1 MKRSKDTTV
10 IERDKIKTL
19 RQPISTN
26 LDHRMPMSFAK
37 LYGLVK
43 GFLAIYCIS
52 TCSIVLVI
60 FYVVFVAPFI
70 ILSKS
75 FERRL
80 QEVVQRGWV
89 YLLLGVTESVA
100 NSQLLVTLPEE
111 CGPEMEAL
119 VYHKLKGGFEF
130 GFDEEQRLTKLPVPQ
145 SERDDMK
152 RDIVIANHQIYMDW
166 IYIWAIMGRLRR
178 EGNVKIIL
186 KRSLLSIPIFG
197 LVQFRKWFII
207 TCL

>member
-1 MKRSKDTTV
+1 
-10 IERDKIKTL
+10 
-19 RQPISTN
+19 
-26 LDHRMPMSFAK
+26 MPTSLAK

-43 GFLAIYCIS
+43 GSLAIYCIS

-60 FYVVFVAPFI
+60 FYVVFVAPFM

-89 YLLLGVTESVA
+89 YLLLGVTENVA
-100 NSQLLVTLPEE
+100 NSQLLMTLPEE

-119 VYHKLKGGFEF
+119 VYHKLKTGFEF
-130 GFDEEQRLTKLPVPQ
+130 GFDEEQRLSKLPVPQ
-145 SERDDMK
+145 SERGDMK
-152 RDIVIANHQIYMDW
+152 RDIVISNHQIYMDW
-166 IYIWAIMGRLRR
+166 IYIWAIMARLRR

-186 KRSLLSIPIFG
+186 KRSLLNIPIFG
-197 LVQFRKWFII
+197 LVRFPKWSFII
-207 TCL
+207 ACL